1 VPDRQMVD
9 VWADWHGLSGATRVG
24 ALHGT
29 AARGKQVFSFE
40 YDRSWLDSEHALSL
54 DPSLRLVRGP
64 QYPDASR
71 DNFGVFLDSA
81 PDRWGRVLMQR
92 REAQLAREARRP
104 PRTLAELDYLLG
116 VYDGHRMGGL
126 RYRIADGPFLDDN
139 TELASPPWTSLREL
153 EQASLKLERPGAERD
168 PSYAKWLRVLIAPGR
183 SLGGTRPKASVVDQ
197 RRRLWIAKFPSAR
210 DTDDVGAWEG
220 VLYALAHHAGVA
232 TAESAI
238 QRFGSPYH
246 TFLARRF
253 DRGDDLSRI
262 HFASA
267 MTLLERTDRDPASYL
282 ELVDF
287 ITRHGAHAK
296 RDLEQLWR
304 RIVFFMCVSNVDDH
318 LRNHGFLLEAKG
330 WSLAPA
336 YDLNPVATGGGLTL
350 NVSETDNAQ
359 DLELAREVAQLFRLR
374 AKQASDIIAEVVAA
388 VRRWRAA
395 AKKVGVSRDEQDRMA
410 DAFELAERATA

>member
-1 VPDRQMVD
+1 
-9 VWADWHGLSGATRVG
+9 
-24 ALHGT
+24 
-29 AARGKQVFSFE
+29 
-40 YDRSWLDSEHALSL
+40 
-54 DPSLRLVRGP
+54 
-64 QYPDASR
+64 
-71 DNFGVFLDSA
+71 
-81 PDRWGRVLMQR
+81 
-92 REAQLAREARRP
+92 
-104 PRTLAELDYLLG
+104 
-116 VYDGHRMGGL
+116 MGGL

-153 EQASLKLERPGAERD
+153 EQASLKLERPDAERD

-318 LRNHGFLLEAKG
+318 LCNHGFLLEAKG